1 MINKEK
7 FYQTIRTSLFDKL
20 TQKQVEG
27 MEAILDG
34 WIKGDYT
41 DIRHL
46 AYILAT
52 TYHETAKT
60 MQPIEEFGKG
70 KGRDYGKKLK
80 LSRKPYTTPD
90 KLYYGRGFVQLTWYE
105 NYQLASKKLKCD
117 LLNFPELALQLDRA
131 TDILFKGMFEGWFTG
146 KKLSDYIGVKTDFVG
161 ARKIINGTDKASL
174 IASYANS
181 FLTALK

>member
-34 WIKGDYT
+34 WIKGGYT

-131 TDILFKGMFEGWFTG
+131 TDILFLGMYQGWFTG